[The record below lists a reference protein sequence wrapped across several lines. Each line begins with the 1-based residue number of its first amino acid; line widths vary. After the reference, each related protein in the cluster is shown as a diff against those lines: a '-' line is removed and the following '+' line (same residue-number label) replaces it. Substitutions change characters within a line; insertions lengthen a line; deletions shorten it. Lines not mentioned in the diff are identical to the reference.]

1 MNTESR
7 NLQITQQDLMRLG
20 ADRLAYIKA
29 VSIQDKLIWR
39 IHAADGTEMADV
51 GNRDLAF
58 AACLQQGLEPVSV
71 H

>member
-29 VSIQDKLIWR
+29 VSMQDKLIWR